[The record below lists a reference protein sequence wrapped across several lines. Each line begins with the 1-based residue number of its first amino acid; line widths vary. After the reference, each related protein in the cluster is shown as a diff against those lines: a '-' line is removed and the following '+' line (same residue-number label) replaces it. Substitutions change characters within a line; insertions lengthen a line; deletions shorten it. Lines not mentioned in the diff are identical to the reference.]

1 MCAAGFSIVHVA
13 HLIELHSS
21 YCSLGNAKEGH
32 VPFVKGLSRPWLR
45 LLPSAIRHEIVARR
59 RVAPNV
65 ETKAEADWEAI
76 VHECESRLLTEIAY
90 RAKKR
95 NGASLGSLAPKQ

>member
-1 MCAAGFSIVHVA
+1 M
-13 HLIELHSS
+13 
-21 YCSLGNAKEGH
+21 
-32 VPFVKGLSRPWLR
+32 PFVKGLSRPGLR

-90 RAKKR
+90 RAKIQDR
-95 NGASLGSLAPKQ
+95 AGLGSLAPEQ